1 MGVPDAILQ
10 KPGPLS
16 DEEWTVMR
24 MHTTLARDLLAPIA
38 FLQPAIEI
46 PYAHH
51 ERWDGAG
58 YPSGL
63 AGDAIPL
70 SARIFAVAD
79 VYDALT
85 SDRPYRKAWSREET
99 LQHIGDGAGSHFDPE
114 VVAAFRAMER
124 HEG

>member
-1 MGVPDAILQ
+1 
-10 KPGPLS
+10 
-16 DEEWTVMR
+16 MR

-51 ERWDGAG
+51 ERWDGTG
-58 YPSGL
+58 YPRGL

-85 SDRPYRKAWSREET
+85 SDRPYREAWSREET
-99 LQHIGDGAGSHFDPE
+99 LQHIGAGSGSHFDPE
-114 VVAAFRAMER
+114 VVAAFLGMEDPER
-124 HEG
+124 